1 MSTEKKNTPL
11 KIRKIDAKGK
21 PVILVGDVHGCF
33 DEYNKLLATAQSRYG
48 KDAIL
53 ISLGDIVDRGPGV
66 HDALRMSEEEG
77 VLMVMGN
84 HEEKLI
90 RYKAGRDVKIR
101 KSQQVS
107 IDCMTEEDYKYIAT
121 SDHYIE
127 IPEYN
132 LKAVHGGFFP
142 DSATETQPM
151 KCIIRLRYII
161 PGTHQIFRPGEQ
173 PEKAVFWGDVFPGP
187 EHAIF
192 GHDHAVEIREFDY
205 ATGIDTG

>member
-1 MSTEKKNTPL
+1 
-11 KIRKIDAKGK
+11 
-21 PVILVGDVHGCF
+21 
-33 DEYNKLLATAQSRYG
+33 
-48 KDAIL
+48 
-53 ISLGDIVDRGPGV
+53 
-66 HDALRMSEEEG
+66 
-77 VLMVMGN
+77 
-84 HEEKLI
+84 
-90 RYKAGRDVKIR
+90 
-101 KSQQVS
+101 
-107 IDCMTEEDYKYIAT
+107 MTDEDYKYITT

-161 PGTHQIFRPGEQ
+161 PGTHKIFRPGEQ

-192 GHDHAVEIREFDY
+192 GHDHAVEIREFGY
-205 ATGIDTG
+205 ATGIDTGCVFGGKLTALAYLPDKKIETIQVKAKKSYWREADSYE